1 MIRHLLRLVW
11 NRKRSNVLIAIE
23 VLLSFVVLTAVVTL
37 GVFYADNYR
46 QPLGFDVDNIWVITI
61 EKRSVKDGAA
71 ASAEST
77 ASTQAVG
84 DPTDVGHGWV
94 EQRARI
100 NRLLMALR
108 GLPEVDAVGAAAIAP
123 YSANSTSE
131 DVEHRGRQYA
141 FGLNFVTDGFARA
154 MGVSVTSGR
163 WFTAE
168 DDGAHWR
175 PVVLNEQLARA
186 MFPDTNP
193 VGAFIG
199 DASETSDRRRV
210 VGIVRAFKKDGEYLA
225 AEHYMF
231 ERIRMDDPNREVRPP
246 REMIIRVRPGMT
258 AAFEERAVALLRSA
272 EPDWSFQAES
282 LVQSRETALRL
293 WRAPVTAAGIVAA
306 FLLSMV
312 ALGLTGVLWLHITQ
326 RTREIGLRRAKGA
339 TRVAIQRQ
347 FVGEVLILTTIAVA
361 IGVALVIQLPILQVF
376 EAVRPGVYAISVSVS
391 ALLIFALTTACAW
404 APGRM
409 ASAVDPVEALRY
421 E

>member
-1 MIRHLLRLVW
+1 MIRHLLRIVW
-11 NRKRSNVLIAIE
+11 NRKRSNALIATEI
-23 VLLSFVVLTAVVTL
+23 LLSFVVLAAVVTL
-37 GVFYADNYR
+37 VVFYADNYR

-61 EKRSVKDGAA
+61 EKRSVKDDAA
-71 ASAEST
+71 GSTETTAGSQAAGNPAE
-77 ASTQAVG
+77 
-84 DPTDVGHGWV
+84 TDQGWV
-94 EQRARI
+94 EHRARI
-100 NRLLMALR
+100 TRLLIALR
-108 GLPEVDAVGAAAIAP
+108 GLPEVDSVGAAAIAP
-123 YSANSTSE
+123 YSANTTS
-131 DVEHRGRQYA
+131 DAVEHRGRQYA

-163 WFTAE
+163 WFTPE
-168 DDGAHWR
+168 DDGARWR

-210 VGIVRAFKKDGEYLA
+210 VGVVRAFKKDGEYLA
-225 AEHYMF
+225 AEPYMF
-231 ERIRMDDPNREVRPP
+231 ERIRMDDPDREARPP
-246 REMIIRVRPGMT
+246 RELIIRVRPGTT
-258 AAFEERAVALLRSA
+258 AAFEEKAMALLRSA
-272 EPDWSFQAES
+272 EPEWSFQAES
-282 LVQSRETALRL
+282 LAQSRETALRL
-293 WRAPVTAAGIVAA
+293 WLAPVTAAGIVAL

-347 FVGEVLILTTIAVA
+347 FVGEVLILTTTAVA
-361 IGVALVIQLPILQVF
+361 VGVALVVQFPVLQIF
-376 EAVRPGVYAISVSVS
+376 ESVRPGVYAISMSVS

-409 ASAVDPVEALRY
+409 ASAVEPADALRY